1 MTYTHRMARAYQEQ
15 LIRESESGQ
24 AGERLGPRFP
34 GALRELIRTSL
45 GPVAPL
51 HLQRK
56 PSGDAKTAV

>member
-1 MTYTHRMARAYQEQ
+1 MTYTYGMAKAYQEQ
-15 LIRESESGQ
+15 LVRESETGQ

-34 GALRELIRTSL
+34 GALRELIRNSL
-45 GPVAPL
+45 GSFAPL